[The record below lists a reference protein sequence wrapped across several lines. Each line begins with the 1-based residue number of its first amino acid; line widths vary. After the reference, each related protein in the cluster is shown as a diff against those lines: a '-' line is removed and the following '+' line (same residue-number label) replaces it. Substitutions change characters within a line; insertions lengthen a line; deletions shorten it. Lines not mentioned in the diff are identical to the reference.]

1 LIKLQPKKKKKLAI
15 EINKYYEN
23 MEGRT
28 LTARIKVMVIGVE
41 SNLKNKNLYFF
52 CFQEKCLGVW

>member
-1 LIKLQPKKKKKLAI
+1 
-15 EINKYYEN
+15 

-41 SNLKNKNLYFF
+41 SNPKNKNLYFL
-52 CFQEKCLGVW
+52 CFQEKCLEVW